1 MRSLF
6 RFALFCGFSTIA
18 TAVPVNDNWADRI
31 VIPLASLTAGF
42 VDTQAEIMDATTEA
56 TDPPLVCKS
65 GDPAQRGNTVWY
77 GLTTGASPIYL
88 KLSGGTGYDHV
99 IEVLAGTPGDFRII
113 EGGCNDDGAAS
124 FGAVIDGLKLQPNTS
139 YSILVARPAP
149 NVNPATLSFRAEL
162 AMVRTVNKTMDT
174 NDGSCTAADCS
185 LREAILAGGGA
196 VELPAGD
203 YALSIVGAGTNND
216 GANGDI
222 DVINKGVYI
231 YGAGAAQT
239 RILPGGAFS
248 DRLFDLDPG
257 ATTFGGTFGVF
268 DLTIQGGRAVAG
280 GCINMAADGVAGTPN
295 EYLVV
300 SRSVISGC
308 TTFAGAGGAIRNP
321 GSPMLVVDSTIKDST
336 ATSGGGGISYGQL
349 GSNLNVTATIL
360 RSTLSNNASTSGFSN
375 GGGGIETQG
384 NLLML
389 ASTVY
394 GNRANFNGGG
404 VLVTTTSGRMTLIDS
419 TLAGNRA
426 DADANGSGAGGGLR
440 IDSSV
445 NNAYTMTNTVLANNL
460 ANASNDD
467 CQANTSA
474 SILGAGNWVQTNA
487 NCVFTITASQTLNT
501 NAQLGLLA
509 NNGGPTETAAPL
521 TGSPLIDGAASGV
534 NCLSF
539 DQRGRPRPQDGDGN
553 GSVTCDRGAV
563 EVAPTVTELFF
574 ANGFE

>member
-1 MRSLF
+1 MF
-6 RFALFCGFSTIA
+6 RFAFLCGFSTIA
-18 TAVPVNDNWADRI
+18 AAIPVNDNWADRI
-31 VIPLASLTAGF
+31 TIPLASLTAGF
-42 VDTQAEIMDATTEA
+42 IDTQAEIMDATVEA
-56 TDPPLVCKS
+56 TDPPMVCKA

-77 GLTTGASPIYL
+77 GLTTGASPVYL

-99 IEVLAGTPGDFRII
+99 IEVLAGAPGDFRII

-139 YSILVARPAP
+139 YSIVIARPAQ
-149 NVNPATLSFRAEL
+149 NAGAATLSFRAEL
-162 AMVRTVNKTMDT
+162 ATVRTVNKTTDT

-203 YALSIVGAGTNND
+203 YALTIPGAGSNND

-222 DVINKGVYI
+222 DVISKGVFI

-239 RILPGGAFS
+239 RILPGAGFS
-248 DRLFDLDPG
+248 DRLIELDPG
-257 ATTFGGTFGVF
+257 ATSFGGTFGLF
-268 DLTIQGGRAVAG
+268 DLTVQGGRAVAG
-280 GCINMAADGVAGTPN
+280 GCINMPDNGVVGTPN

-308 TTFAGAGGAIRNP
+308 STFAGAGGAIRNP
-321 GSPMLVVDSTIKDST
+321 GSPMLIVDSTIKDST
-336 ATSGGGGISYGQL
+336 ATSGGGGIAYGQP
-349 GSNLNVTATIL
+349 SANLNVTATIL

-375 GGGGIETQG
+375 GGGAIETQG

-404 VLVTTTSGRMTLIDS
+404 ILVTTSTGRMTLID
-419 TLAGNRA
+419 TTIAANRA
-426 DADANGSGAGGGLR
+426 DFDGNSSGVGGGLR

-445 NNAYTMTNTVLANNL
+445 NNAYTMTNTVLANNQ
-460 ANASNDD
+460 ANAANDD

-474 SILGAGNWVQTNA
+474 VILGLGNWVQTNV
-487 NCVFTITASQTLNT
+487 NCNFSVSASQTLNSP
-501 NAQLGLLA
+501 AQLGVLA

-521 TGSPLIDGAASGV
+521 TGSPLIDGALVGV
-534 NCLSF
+534 SCLSF
-539 DQRGRPRPQDGDGN
+539 DQRGQTRPRDGDGN

-563 EVAPTVTELFF
+563 EVQPVLVDNIF